1 MTEPS
6 GTNKAQGKTTFDSQ
20 TAVRFYGGMA
30 GAILPF
36 MVFVSGVVAVA
47 LSGAPDE
54 HGFWPILI
62 LALCVGLIL
71 TKDRKNYCVSVIEGM
86 SQPIVMIMITAWMLA
101 SIIGVL
107 MSTTGFVEA
116 LTWTAGRL
124 HMGGAGFVIL
134 SFLICCVVS
143 LSTGSSF
150 GTILICG
157 PILFPAGGLLGAH
170 GPTLAGAILGGATFG
185 DCIAPISD
193 TTIASALSQKADIGG
208 TVRSR
213 LKYVLPAGAVA
224 LVFYTLSAVLRG
236 QPAQNN
242 APELAGDPRG
252 LPMLLIPV
260 VIIFLLLKGRHLL
273 HGLLAGLMVGVIL
286 ALIFSLLPLSQLFS
300 LDPEN
305 FTASS
310 FIIDGINRAVGISF
324 FTILLMGLI
333 STVRAS
339 GLLSRLVDFSS
350 RRSRTIKHSEAWISA
365 TVGAAVLLTC
375 HSIVAILT
383 VGEFARQTGEKIGI
397 HRYRRANLLSLVVC
411 TFPFLLPYFI
421 PVILMASTTSSGSS
435 YNIPPVSPLQ
445 TGLHNFTSWAL
456 LVMVLLAVM
465 AGFGR
470 YSDAKSDV
478 GKTEEDKC
486 SDSAI

>member
-1 MTEPS
+1 MTESSNP
-6 GTNKAQGKTTFDSQ
+6 NKAQGETASDTQ
-20 TAVRFYGGMA
+20 TPVRFYGGMT
-30 GAILPF
+30 GAVLPF
-36 MVFVSGVVAVA
+36 LVFVSGVVAVA

-54 HGFWPILI
+54 RGFWPILI
-62 LALCVGLIL
+62 LALCLGLIL
-71 TKDRKNYCVSVIEGM
+71 TKDRKNYCVSAIEGM

-124 HMGGAGFVIL
+124 HMGGAGFVIM

-143 LSTGSSF
+143 VSTGSSF

-170 GPTLAGAILGGATFG
+170 TPTLAGAILGGATFG

-213 LKYVLPAGAVA
+213 LKYVLPAGAAA
-224 LVFYTLSAVLRG
+224 LVFYALSAALRG
-236 QPAQNN
+236 QPVQDN

-252 LPMLLIPV
+252 LPMLLIPC

-273 HGLLAGLMVGVIL
+273 HGLLAGLMVGVVI
-286 ALIFSLLPLSQLFS
+286 AMIFNLLPLSQLFS

-305 FTASS
+305 FSASS
-310 FIIDGINRAVGISF
+310 FVIDGISRAVGISF

-333 STVRAS
+333 STIKAS
-339 GLLSRLVDFSS
+339 GLLKRLVDFSS
-350 RRSRTIKHSEAWISA
+350 KRTRTIKHAEAWISS
-365 TVGAAVLLTC
+365 TVGVAVLLTC

-383 VGEFARQTGEKIGI
+383 VGEFTRHTGEKIGI

-421 PVILMASTTSSGSS
+421 PVILMANTTSSGSS
-435 YNIPPVSPLQ
+435 YNIPPVSPIQ

-456 LVMVLLAVM
+456 LAMVLFAVIG
-465 AGFGR
+465 GFGR
-470 YSDAKSDV
+470 YSDEKSDA
-478 GKTEEDKC
+478 GKTGGNR
-486 SDSAI
+486 SI

>member
-1 MTEPS
+1 MT
-6 GTNKAQGKTTFDSQ
+6 TDTQ
-20 TAVRFYGGMA
+20 TKVRFYGGTL

-36 MVFVSGVVAVA
+36 IVFVSGVVAVA

-54 HGFWPILI
+54 RGFWPVLI
-62 LALCVGLIL
+62 LALCLGLVL
-71 TKDRKNYCVSVIEGM
+71 ARDRKNYCISVIEGM

-107 MSTTGFVEA
+107 MSTTGFVDA
-116 LTWTAGRL
+116 LIWTAGRL
-124 HMGGAGFVIL
+124 HMGGVGFVFS
-134 SFLICCVVS
+134 SFLICCLVS
-143 LSTGSSF
+143 VSTGSSF

-170 GPTLAGAILGGATFG
+170 TATLAGAILGGATFG

-193 TTIASALSQKADIGG
+193 TTIASALSQKANIGG

-213 LKYVLPAGAVA
+213 LKYVLPAGAVG
-224 LVFYTLSAVLRG
+224 LVFYTLSSVLR
-236 QPAQNN
+236 NN
-242 APELAGDPRG
+242 PVQDNSIGLTGEPQG

-260 VIIFLLLKGRHLL
+260 VIIFLLLKGKHLL
-273 HGLLAGLMVGVIL
+273 HGLLTGLMAGVIL
-286 ALIFSLLPLSQLFS
+286 ALIFKLMPLRQLFS
-300 LDPEN
+300 LDLKN

-310 FIIDGINRAVGISF
+310 FIIDGINRAVGISI

-333 STVRAS
+333 STLKAS
-339 GLLSRLVDFSS
+339 GLLSRLVEYSS
-350 RRSRTIKHSEAWISA
+350 RRSRTVKQTESWISA
-365 TVGAAVLLTC
+365 AVGAAVLLTC

-397 HRYRRANLLSLVVC
+397 HPYRRANLLSLVVC

-421 PVILMASTTSSGSS
+421 PVILMANTTSSGSP

-445 TGLHNFTSWAL
+445 AGLHNFFSWAL
-456 LVMVLLAVM
+456 LGMVLLALTV
-465 AGFGR
+465 GFGR
-470 YSDAKSDV
+470 YSDSKSDA
-478 GKTEEDKC
+478 GKRD
-486 SDSAI
+486 

>member
-1 MTEPS
+1 VKQSSPPPEAGGEPAKD
-6 GTNKAQGKTTFDSQ
+6 TQIK
-20 TAVRFYGGMA
+20 VRFYGNTI

-36 MVFVSGVVAVA
+36 LAFVTGVVAVA

-54 HGFWPILI
+54 RGFWPILI

-71 TKDRKNYCVSVIEGM
+71 AKDRKNYCVSVIEGM

-107 MSTTGFVEA
+107 MSETRFVEA
-116 LTWTAGRL
+116 LTWTADQVHL
-124 HMGGAGFVIL
+124 GGTGFIIV
-134 SFLICCVVS
+134 SFLICCLVS
-143 LSTGSSF
+143 VSTGSSF

-170 GPTLAGAILGGATFG
+170 TATLAGAILGGATFG

-213 LKYVLPAGAVA
+213 LKYVLPAGAA
-224 LVFYTLSAVLRG
+224 GLIFYTISGMLKK
-236 QPAQNN
+236 QPVSSRTHD
-242 APELAGDPRG
+242 LAGDPGG
-252 LPMLLIPV
+252 LPMLLIPI

-273 HGLLAGLMVGVIL
+273 HGLLAGLMVGIAL
-286 ALIFSLLPLSQLFS
+286 AITFNLLPLNRIFSLDL
-300 LDPEN
+300 EN
-305 FTASS
+305 FTARS

-333 STVRAS
+333 STLKAS
-339 GLLSRLVDFSS
+339 GLLDRLVEYSS
-350 RRSRTIKHSEAWISA
+350 RKSQTLKHTEGWISV

-383 VGEFARQTGEKIGI
+383 VGEFARQAGEKIGI

-421 PVILMASTTSSGSS
+421 PVILMANTTASGSS
-435 YNIPPVSPLQ
+435 YDIFPVSPLQ
-445 TGLHNFTSWAL
+445 TGLHNFFSWAL
-456 LVMVLLAVM
+456 LIMVVVAVWG
-465 AGFGR
+465 GFGR
-470 YSDAKSDV
+470 YSDSRS
-478 GKTEEDKC
+478 EIDKN
-486 SDSAI
+486 

>member
-1 MTEPS
+1 VTGS
-6 GTNKAQGKTTFDSQ
+6 SSTNKAQGETAFDTQ
-20 TAVRFYGGMA
+20 TKVRFYGGMA

-36 MVFVSGVVAVA
+36 LAFVSGVVAVA

-54 HGFWPILI
+54 RGFWPILI
-62 LALCVGLIL
+62 LALCLGLIL
-71 TKDRKNYCVSVIEGM
+71 TKDRKNYCISAIEGM
-86 SQPIVMIMITAWMLA
+86 SQPIVMIMIIAWMLA

-116 LTWTAGRL
+116 LIWTAGRL
-124 HMGGAGFVIL
+124 HMGGTGFVII

-143 LSTGSSF
+143 VSTGSSF

-170 GPTLAGAILGGATFG
+170 TPTLAGAILGGATFG

-213 LKYVLPAGAVA
+213 LKYVLPAGAAA
-224 LVFYTLSAVLRG
+224 LVFYVLSAALRG
-236 QPAQNN
+236 QPVQDST
-242 APELAGDPRG
+242 PELAGDPRG

-273 HGLLAGLMVGVIL
+273 HGLLAGLMVGVAL
-286 ALIFSLLPLSQLFS
+286 ALVLNLLPLSQLFS

-305 FTASS
+305 FSANS

-333 STVRAS
+333 STIKAS
-339 GLLSRLVDFSS
+339 GLLKRLVDFSS
-350 RRSRTIKHSEAWISA
+350 QQGRSIKQTEAWISS
-365 TVGAAVLLTC
+365 TVAVAVLLTC

-383 VGEFARQTGEKIGI
+383 VGEFTRHTGEKIGI

-421 PVILMASTTSSGSS
+421 PVILMANTTSSGSP

-456 LVMVLLAVM
+456 LAMVLIAVI

-470 YSDAKSDV
+470 YSDARSDV
-478 GKTEEDKC
+478 GKTGGGGSK
-486 SDSAI
+486 